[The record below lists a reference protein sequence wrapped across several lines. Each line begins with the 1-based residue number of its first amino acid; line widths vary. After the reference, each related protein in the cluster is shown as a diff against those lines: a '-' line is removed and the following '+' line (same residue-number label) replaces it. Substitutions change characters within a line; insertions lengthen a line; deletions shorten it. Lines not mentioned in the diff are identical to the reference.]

1 MSAVFRTS
9 WEGST
14 MLDLLRSSAGDLGPA
29 HSDPQRR
36 AAALP
41 HNSQGLA
48 PTLLCFL
55 LAFKCGCGL
64 PEEPVLVCGGK
75 VLPPSWGCRGKSR
88 S

>member
-1 MSAVFRTS
+1 
-9 WEGST
+9 

-48 PTLLCFL
+48 PTLFCFL